1 MHKGLISIKV
11 PVVTVGGVVVA
22 GLTVVTVGVVK
33 GVDVAVVS
41 VVGTGVLAVV
51 GDSVVNVVGVVV
63 VSVPNGKLHAITEQ
77 RQELYV
83 VLTYAL
89 DSEFTKYQINV
100 PYYQFRDR

>member
-1 MHKGLISIKV
+1 VCQGLKSIKV
-11 PVVTVGGVVVA
+11 PVVTVGGVVVT

-63 VSVPNGKLHAITEQ
+63 VSVPNATLHAITEQ
-77 RQELYV
+77 KQELYV

-89 DSEFTKYQINV
+89 DFEFTNV
-100 PYYQFRDR
+100 